1 LTVRN
6 GVGLVGVDGASLLWT
21 HNVGVDIVS
30 VGTTASAVTVG
41 IVVGSHIVT
50 GVKGGHHGVLVA
62 FKGVIFR
69 AEVVVA
75 KIGIAVEV
83 SP

>member
-1 LTVRN
+1 MGY
-6 GVGLVGVDGASLLWT
+6 GVGLIGVDGASLLWA
-21 HNVGVDIVS
+21 HHVGVDIVS
-30 VGTTASAVTVG
+30 IGTTASSVAVG

-69 AEVVVA
+69 AEVVVT
-75 KIGIAVEV
+75 KIGIAVVV
-83 SP
+83 SR

>member
-1 LTVRN
+1 MTVRN
-6 GVGLVGVDGASLLWT
+6 GVGLVGVDVASLLWA
-21 HNVGVDIVS
+21 HHVGVDIVS
-30 VGTTASAVTVG
+30 VRTTASAVAVG

-62 FKGVIFR
+62 FKGVVFR
-69 AEVVVA
+69 AKVVVA
-75 KIGIAVEV
+75 KVGIAVVV